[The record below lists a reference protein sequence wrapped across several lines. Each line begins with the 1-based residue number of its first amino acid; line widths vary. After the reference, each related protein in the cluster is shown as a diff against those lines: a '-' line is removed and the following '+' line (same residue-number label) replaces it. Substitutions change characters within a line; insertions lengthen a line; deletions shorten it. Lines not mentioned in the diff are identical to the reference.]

1 MGYTYSVSIT
11 NHSSHSS
18 YFMLYQND
26 PTSWDPNALAL
37 AWFAKFSNPGPQALV
52 RFSWEV
58 GWGFSWAETGDLK
71 PGVQFEASDSRVAS
85 PGNNQIT
92 LTYNGA
98 YDFVNQQAGADP
110 NRLYIREDSSI
121 PTSSLASVGVTMS
134 GSTVYATQ
142 ARPTTNLTLTPHP
155 TYYLAY
161 GNYAPG
167 DVIDVSTINN
177 PLPLVYQT
185 GVYALRT
192 TLNINDT
199 WTPPTSL
206 AAFNKRLLAERA
218 KNPKAHWTDL

>member
-1 MGYTYSVSIT
+1 MGYTYSVSIV
-11 NHSSHSS
+11 NHSSHPA

-37 AWFAKFSNPGPQALV
+37 AWFAKFSNPGPNALV
-52 RFSWEV
+52 KFSWAVE
-58 GWGFSWAETGDLK
+58 WGFSWAETGTLK
-71 PGVQFEASDSRVAS
+71 PGIQYEASDSRTSS

-98 YDFVNQQAGADP
+98 YDFVSQQAGADP
-110 NRLYIREDSSI
+110 NRLYIKEDASI
-121 PTSSLASVGVTMS
+121 PINSAASVGVTMS

-142 ARPTTNLTLTPHP
+142 ARPTTNLTLSPHP

-185 GVYALRT
+185 GVYSLHT
-192 TLNINDT
+192 TLNVNDT
-199 WTPPTSL
+199 WTPPQNLVALNKHLL
-206 AAFNKRLLAERA
+206 AAKSE
-218 KNPKAHWTDL
+218 NPKAHWTEL